1 VGSTLALAHPLYYDR
16 LMQLASTIFGTIK
29 EVCQTVLFCLNS
41 GRSFDTINDTNI
53 VLIPKKKVSTRV
65 IDFRPISLCIVIFKL
80 VAKVLANRLK

>member
-1 VGSTLALAHPLYYDR
+1 MVLYKSLESDGFALCFYHKFCLV
-16 LMQLASTIFGTIK
+16 IGK
-29 EVCQTVLFCLNS
+29 EVCQTVLFCLNF

>member
-1 VGSTLALAHPLYYDR
+1 MALYKSLEPDGFAFCFYHNFCPV
-16 LMQLASTIFGTIK
+16 IEK
-29 EVCQTVLFCLNS
+29 EVCQIVLFYLKF